1 MKPGQDRIVSH
12 TDAEWTSMD
21 PVLADGEIG
30 INRNGGRMKYG
41 DGVTRW
47 SALPYLDQN
56 FAVKAEVAAV
66 SAQLDDVRTR
76 VADVRSQVDAIEIQM
91 KPPVVTPTTNDAIP
105 ITTTVVGP

>member
-12 TDAEWTSMD
+12 TDAEWTAMD

-41 DGVTRW
+41 DGVTPW

-56 FAVKAEVAAV
+56 FAMAADVSAVRADLDAVRDQVSAVSLEVASV
-66 SAQLDDVRTR
+66 QAQIP
-76 VADVRSQVDAIEIQM
+76 A
-91 KPPVVTPTTNDAIP
+91 VTPTPVTP
-105 ITTTVVGP
+105 TSTTVVGP